1 MARPWACPSRTGW
14 HPGPHAGVSR
24 PCGEHRMR
32 ADCRAHA
39 PTLATA
45 PGPALQPIGHPH
57 RDLRPGQVHQRASGP
72 ACHADRGAA
81 APSHPIR
88 AGGVA
93 TGLRCRYASGMPQC
107 PDRGCHRLEMRSQ
120 RRSPAASPSRA
131 AVITSAAATLSGFS
145 RARRNIPSSVRA
157 GIPTRRRPDL
167 LSPRRPAVARPTG
180 ACHGPCLAQG
190 HAAAR
195 LRDARRPPASHRTR
209 PESCHRPPGQRRRR
223 RRPDPHPACATRRR
237 LPAPTAVTSGPGA
250 LCGTQSTACGPSG
263 SCW

>member
-1 MARPWACPSRTGW
+1 MARPWACPSRTGS

-24 PCGEHRMR
+24 PCWQHRMR

-93 TGLRCRYASGMPQC
+93 TGLRRRYASGMPQC
-107 PDRGCHRLEMRSQ
+107 PDRGCHRLEMRSR

-131 AVITSAAATLSGFS
+131 AVIASAAATLSGFS
-145 RARRNIPSSVRA
+145 RARRNIPSSVRRESRPA
-157 GIPTRRRPDL
+157 DDLICSVRAAPLLPGRPGPATGLASLKDMRLRVSGMPDDLPQVTELDLSPVIARPD
-167 LSPRRPAVARPTG
+167 SAVAADARIRIQPAQPADAYPRR
-180 ACHGPCLAQG
+180 
-190 HAAAR
+190 
-195 LRDARRPPASHRTR
+195 LR
-209 PESCHRPPGQRRRR
+209 
-223 RRPDPHPACATRRR
+223 
-237 LPAPTAVTSGPGA
+237 
-250 LCGTQSTACGPSG
+250 
-263 SCW
+263 